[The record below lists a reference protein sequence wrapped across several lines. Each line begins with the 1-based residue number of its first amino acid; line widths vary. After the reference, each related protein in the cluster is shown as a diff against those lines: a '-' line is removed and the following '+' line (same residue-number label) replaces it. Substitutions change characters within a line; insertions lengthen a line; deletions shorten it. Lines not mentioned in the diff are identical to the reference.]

1 MTGLPTSLSIGLWFV
16 GAIWLVGILAFV
28 NDAPGELVWAS
39 FLVGLFA
46 GLAEWLA
53 HSRLA
58 CAAPHG
64 PFPKGR
70 RPVPAAPHGRPPRPS
85 SAATPPASRAA
96 TAPSRPAGAAADGRE
111 APPPSPQ
118 RRPPRRHIRP
128 AARRQPDPRARP
140 PRPAPLPARPPPAL
154 ARDDEHN
161 RSKSGCEQRIRR
173 LEPEDGSH
181 AVPKEGKG
189 AVDGRSKRSRKRRHE
204 RFDPALRYLLVSASP
219 TREFDAPQLEH
230 PRKLLG
236 PRPEARGAAAGIGK
250 TKQLNRSLVIPPIIE
265 HPLPAASLLHFPS
278 HISA

>member
-1 MTGLPTSLSIGLWFV
+1 MTPTGRTSASRSMCTTGLVAPQTEGQVMTGLPTSLSIGLWFV

-140 PRPAPLPARPPPAL
+140 PRPAPLPARPPP
-154 ARDDEHN
+154 RW
-161 RSKSGCEQRIRR
+161 
-173 LEPEDGSH
+173 PETMSTTGLSPV
-181 AVPKEGKG
+181 A
-189 AVDGRSKRSRKRRHE
+189 S
-204 RFDPALRYLLVSASP
+204 SA
-219 TREFDAPQLEH
+219 
-230 PRKLLG
+230 
-236 PRPEARGAAAGIGK
+236 
-250 TKQLNRSLVIPPIIE
+250 
-265 HPLPAASLLHFPS
+265 
-278 HISA
+278 